1 MCVYY
6 IYHTNLHICI
16 HMHVIFLSFSL
27 SLSSPSLSIFFFL
40 LLFFLFS
47 FDRVVC
53 TYSLGYAC
61 MRVCSCVCACV
72 CAFSGM
78 QHILSISIPL
88 CITIACLLFTN
99 SNVSPCLSY
108 IDCLSFSF
116 INTACMWHG
125 ECVHARTDMCL
136 STGR

>member
-16 HMHVIFLSFSL
+16 HMHVMFLSFSL

-40 LLFFLFS
+40 LLFS

-53 TYSLGYAC
+53 TYSLGYTC

-88 CITIACLLFTN
+88 CICVYYYCVPSLYQLD
-99 SNVSPCLSY
+99 VSPCLSY